1 MNEATLRALS
11 QAMETRDAAI
21 IKAHVECFNSVRQ
34 LIEKGMV
41 IYKAGE
47 VSGDAIEVKP

>member
-21 IKAHVECFNSVRQ
+21 IKAHSECFASVRQ

-41 IYKAGE
+41 IAKATEDLG
-47 VSGDAIEVKP
+47 EVKP